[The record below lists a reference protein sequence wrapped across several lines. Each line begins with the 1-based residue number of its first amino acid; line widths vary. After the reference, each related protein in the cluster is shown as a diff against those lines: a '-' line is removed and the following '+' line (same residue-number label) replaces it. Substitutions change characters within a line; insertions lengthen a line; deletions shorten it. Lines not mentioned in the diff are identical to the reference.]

1 MRFDAS
7 EHEKSVAT
15 GIFPDFA
22 ALTVAVASTI
32 PEPRGWVG
40 LLGENGCTFCWIRVR
55 ISAVVKGLGATD
67 CASATTVQL
76 EEKRVPHGAT
86 TVGIDLGLKTMATYS
101 DGTEFAPQKW
111 YRESE
116 QAPGIAQRAKKKRR
130 VKAIHARIANQRKD
144 AIHKETTALVK
155 KHAAIFVGDVNAKAL
170 AKTGMAK
177 SVHDAAWTTFRTQLR
192 YKAIRQCVVF
202 AEVNEAF
209 STQTVRAAGPFPPAV
224 RKVGQGLE

>member
-116 QAPGIAQRAKKKRR
+116 QAPGIAQRARKKRR

-155 KHAAIFVGDVNAKAL
+155 AHAAIFVGDVNESAGKNGYGEIRTRCRMDDVQDTTQVQSHQAMR
-170 AKTGMAK
+170 GVRRGQR
-177 SVHDAAWTTFRTQLR
+177 SVFDPDLFVLQDHS
-192 YKAIRQCVVF
+192 RQQS
-202 AEVNEAF
+202 E
-209 STQTVRAAGPFPPAV
+209 R
-224 RKVGQGLE
+224 